1 MLIYRPLDWHQLS
14 LSSEIDSQALA
25 LNIANGVVART
36 RFAGGVLAARVTP
49 EQERSE

>member
-1 MLIYRPLDWHQLS
+1 MKDTNW
-14 LSSEIDSQALA
+14 A
-25 LNIANGVVART
+25 VART

>member
-1 MLIYRPLDWHQLS
+1 MAELGRKADWL
-14 LSSEIDSQALA
+14 EGA
-25 LNIANGVVART
+25 GART